1 MTSITRL
8 CDFSVKARS
17 SLADRL
23 LEGENYK
30 VRTASLVSNYR
41 EKVASSPVLDLLSFK
56 RQQTVFIVLNLLVL
70 AVLLLMHWSL
80 ASFWGNPSSW
90 LMATVGLVFLVRIP
104 ELLWV
109 RRLSRPIKPAI
120 AIAITWASMLL
131 NVALTI
137 LLSDLTDHEDS
148 PYIVLLFLP
157 VLEAAFRF
165 HFSMLLGV
173 IAASDFACFLWQW
186 RFFVKHPP
194 VDVGEYIEAG
204 TTSLMLAIVGVLVW
218 LLVRDLRRK
227 QIHLAD
233 NLHELEA
240 AREKLLHEEKLAAM
254 GRLSSAIAH
263 EIRNPVAMIASS
275 IATAK
280 QSTGADREEMFAIA
294 SDEAGRLS
302 RLTTEFLDYASTRRP
317 NVTVTSIADT
327 VAYIADAS
335 RAHAS
340 RKGLRFELDVPET
353 LSAKADAGQLQ
364 QALMNLVLN
373 AVDASP
379 ENGTIVVRGR
389 PEDQTVLIDVEN
401 SGLPIP
407 ASTLGRLFEPFFT
420 TKPRGTGLGLA
431 IARNIARAQGGDL
444 ALAANGPTCVRFSLM
459 LPNAEGNGQN

>member
-1 MTSITRL
+1 MSNHRETS
-8 CDFSVKARS
+8 
-17 SLADRL
+17 
-23 LEGENYK
+23 
-30 VRTASLVSNYR
+30 AS
-41 EKVASSPVLDLLSFK
+41 VLDLLSFK
-56 RQQTVFIVLNLLVL
+56 RQQTVFIVLNLLLLVT
-70 AVLLLMHWSL
+70 LLLMHWSL
-80 ASFWGNPSSW
+80 ASFWGKPSPW
-90 LMATVGLVFLVRIP
+90 LVATVGLVFLLRIP

-109 RRLSRPIKPAI
+109 RRLSHSIQPAVPV
-120 AIAITWASMLL
+120 AVTWASILL

-165 HFSMLLGV
+165 RLSTLLGV
-173 IAASDFACFLWQW
+173 IAACDFACFFWQW

-204 TTSLMLAIVGVLVW
+204 TASLMLAIVGVLVW

-227 QIHLAD
+227 ETRLAD
-233 NLHELEA
+233 NVLELER
-240 AREKLLHEEKLAAM
+240 AREKLLREEKLAAM

-280 QSTGADREEMFAIA
+280 QLSGTEREEMFAIA

-317 NVTVTSIADT
+317 NVTVTSVADT
-327 VAYIADAS
+327 VAYVADAS

-340 RKGLRFELDVPET
+340 QKGLKFELDVPET
-353 LSAKADAGQLQ
+353 LLAKADAGQLQ

-379 ENGTIVVRGR
+379 ADGTIALRGR
-389 PEDQTVLIDVEN
+389 PENQAAVIEVEN

-407 ASTLGRLFEPFFT
+407 ESTLGQLFEPFFT

-444 ALAANGPTCVRFSLM
+444 ILAVNGPSSVRFSLS
-459 LPNAEGNGQN
+459 LPMAEGNRQH

>member
-1 MTSITRL
+1 MGM
-8 CDFSVKARS
+8 VP
-17 SLADRL
+17 
-23 LEGENYK
+23 NH
-30 VRTASLVSNYR
+30 R
-41 EKVASSPVLDLLSFK
+41 EKVSSSPALDLLSFK

-80 ASFWGNPSSW
+80 ASFWGNPSFR
-90 LMATVGLVFLVRIP
+90 LMASIGLIFVLRIA
-104 ELLWV
+104 ELFWV
-109 RRLSRPIKPAI
+109 RRLSRPIQPAVQ
-120 AIAITWASMLL
+120 AAITWSSIVL
-131 NVALTI
+131 NVVLTI

-165 HFSMLLGV
+165 RVSMLLGV
-173 IAASDFACFLWQW
+173 IAASDFACFFWQW

-204 TTSLMLAIVGVLVW
+204 TTSLMLAVVGVLVW

-227 QIHLAD
+227 ETRLAD
-233 NLHELEA
+233 NLRELEL
-240 AREKLLHEEKLAAM
+240 AREQLLHEEKLAAI

-280 QSTGADREEMFAIA
+280 QLSGAEREEMFVIA
-294 SDEAGRLS
+294 SDEAGRLT
-302 RLTTEFLDYASTRRP
+302 RLTTEFLDYASARRP
-317 NVTVTSIADT
+317 NATVTSIADT
-327 VAYIADAS
+327 LAYIADAS

-340 RKGLRFELDVPET
+340 QKGLKFELDVPET
-353 LSAKADAGQLQ
+353 LLAKVDASQLQ

-379 ENGTIVVRGR
+379 AAGTIALRGR
-389 PEDQTVLIDVEN
+389 PENQTALIDVEN

-407 ASTLGRLFEPFFT
+407 ESTMERLFEPFFT

-444 ALAANGPTCVRFSLM
+444 ILAANGPSCVCFSLSVP
-459 LPNAEGNGQN
+459 LAEGNRHH

>member
-1 MTSITRL
+1 
-8 CDFSVKARS
+8 
-17 SLADRL
+17 
-23 LEGENYK
+23 
-30 VRTASLVSNYR
+30 
-41 EKVASSPVLDLLSFK
+41 
-56 RQQTVFIVLNLLVL
+56 
-70 AVLLLMHWSL
+70 
-80 ASFWGNPSSW
+80 
-90 LMATVGLVFLVRIP
+90 MATVGLIFVLRIP

-109 RRLSRPIKPAI
+109 RRLSSPIQPVVAV
-120 AIAITWASMLL
+120 ALTWASILL
-131 NVALTI
+131 NIGLTI

-157 VLEAAFRF
+157 VLEAAIRF
-165 HFSMLLGV
+165 HFSMVLGV

-194 VDVGEYIEAG
+194 IDVGEYIEAG
-204 TTSLMLAIVGVLVW
+204 TTSLMLAMVGVLVW

-227 QIHLAD
+227 QTRLAD
-233 NLHELEA
+233 NLLELERT
-240 AREKLLHEEKLAAM
+240 REKLLHEEKLGAM

-263 EIRNPVAMIASS
+263 EIRNPVAMIVSS
-275 IATAK
+275 ITTAK
-280 QSTGADREEMFAIA
+280 QSSGSEREEMFAIA

-302 RLTTEFLDYASTRRP
+302 RLTSEFLDYASTRRP

-340 RKGLRFELDVPET
+340 QKGVTFELDVPEN
-353 LSAKADAGQLQ
+353 LMAKADAGQLQ

-379 ENGTIVVRGR
+379 ADGTIALRGR
-389 PEDQTVLIDVEN
+389 LESQTALIEVEN
-401 SGLPIP
+401 SGSPIP
-407 ASTLGRLFEPFFT
+407 EMILGRLFEPFFT

-444 ALAANGPTCVRFSLM
+444 ILASNGPSSVRFSLSVPM
-459 LPNAEGNGQN
+459 AERKPATLDNRDGKNSYCR

>member
-1 MTSITRL
+1 M
-8 CDFSVKARS
+8 S
-17 SLADRL
+17 SHC
-23 LEGENYK
+23 EI
-30 VRTASLVSNYR
+30 V
-41 EKVASSPVLDLLSFK
+41 SSPTLDLLSFK
-56 RQQTVFIVLNLLVL
+56 RQQTVFIGLNLLVL

-80 ASFWGNPSSW
+80 ASFWGNPSPW

-104 ELLWV
+104 ELFWV
-109 RRLSRPIKPAI
+109 RRLSSPIQPAVQV
-120 AIAITWASMLL
+120 AVTWASILL

-165 HFSMLLGV
+165 RFSMLLGV
-173 IAASDFACFLWQW
+173 IAASDFACFFWQW

-204 TTSLMLAIVGVLVW
+204 TISLMLAMVGVLVW

-227 QIHLAD
+227 ETRLAD
-233 NLHELEA
+233 NLLELEQT
-240 AREKLLHEEKLAAM
+240 REKLLHEEKLAAM

-280 QSTGADREEMFAIA
+280 QLSGAEREEMFAIA

-302 RLTTEFLDYASTRRP
+302 RLTTEFLDYASTRPP
-317 NVTVTSIADT
+317 NVTLTSIADT

-340 RKGLRFELDVPET
+340 QKGLKFEVDVPET
-353 LSAKADAGQLQ
+353 LIAKADAGQVQ

-379 ENGTIVVRGR
+379 ADGTIALRAR
-389 PEDQTVLIDVEN
+389 LENQTALIEVEN
-401 SGLPIP
+401 SGSPIP
-407 ASTLGRLFEPFFT
+407 ETILGRLFEPFFT

-444 ALAANGPTCVRFSLM
+444 ILAVNRPSCVRFSLSVPM
-459 LPNAEGNGQN
+459 AEGNRQY

>member
-1 MTSITRL
+1 VLSH
-8 CDFSVKARS
+8 
-17 SLADRL
+17 
-23 LEGENYK
+23 
-30 VRTASLVSNYR
+30 R
-41 EKVASSPVLDLLSFK
+41 EKVSPSPVLDLLSFK

-70 AVLLLMHWSL
+70 VTLLLMHWSL

-90 LMATVGLVFLVRIP
+90 LVATVGLVFLIRIP
-104 ELLWV
+104 ELIKV
-109 RRLSRPIKPAI
+109 RRRSRPIPPVIPI
-120 AIAITWASMLL
+120 AATWASILL
-131 NVALTI
+131 NVILAI
-137 LLSDLTDHEDS
+137 LLSELTDHEDS
-148 PYIVLLFLP
+148 PYVTVLILP
-157 VLEAAFRF
+157 VLEAAFRLR
-165 HFSMLLGV
+165 FSMLLGV
-173 IAASDFACFLWQW
+173 IAACDFACFFWQW

-204 TTSLMLAIVGVLVW
+204 TTSLMLAVVGVLVW
-218 LLVRDLRRK
+218 LVVRDLRRK
-227 QIHLAD
+227 ETRLAD
-233 NLHELEA
+233 NLHELEE

-280 QSTGADREEMFAIA
+280 QSTGVEREEMFAIA

-379 ENGTIVVRGR
+379 ANGTIVVRGR
-389 PEDQTVLIDVEN
+389 PEGQTVLIEVEN

-431 IARNIARAQGGDL
+431 IARNIARTQGGDL
-444 ALAANGPTCVRFSLM
+444 LLMANGPTCVRFSLK
-459 LPNAEGNGQN
+459 LPKAEGNGQN

>member
-1 MTSITRL
+1 MSDNGSTG
-8 CDFSVKARS
+8 DS
-17 SLADRL
+17 S
-23 LEGENYK
+23 
-30 VRTASLVSNYR
+30 S
-41 EKVASSPVLDLLSFK
+41 VLDLLSFK

-70 AVLLLMHWSL
+70 AGLLLMHWSL

-90 LMATVGLVFLVRIP
+90 LMATVGLVFLLRIP
-104 ELLWV
+104 ELRWV
-109 RRLSRPIKPAI
+109 RRLSRPIQPAI
-120 AIAITWASMLL
+120 AIAVTWASILL
-131 NVALTI
+131 NLVLTI
-137 LLSDLTDHEDS
+137 LLSDLTNHEDS

-157 VLEAAFRF
+157 VLEAAFRLR
-165 HFSMLLGV
+165 FSMLIGV
-173 IAASDFACFLWQW
+173 ILASDFAAFFWQW

-204 TTSLMLAIVGVLVW
+204 TTSLMLAVVGVLVW
-218 LLVRDLRRK
+218 LVVRDLRRK
-227 QIHLAD
+227 ETHLAN
-233 NLHELEA
+233 NLVELEQ
-240 AREKLLHEEKLAAM
+240 AREKLLREEKLAAM

-280 QSTGADREEMFAIA
+280 QSSGAEREEMFEIA

-317 NVTVTSIADT
+317 QVTVTSIADT
-327 VAYIADAS
+327 VAYVADAS

-340 RKGLRFELDVPET
+340 QKGLKLELAVSET
-353 LSAKADAGQLQ
+353 LLAKADAGQLQ

-379 ENGTIVVRGR
+379 AGGTIALRGR
-389 PEDQTVLIDVEN
+389 VEKQAALVEVEN
-401 SGLPIP
+401 SGAPIP
-407 ASTLGRLFEPFFT
+407 QSTLERMFEPFFT

-444 ALAANGPTCVRFSLM
+444 VLAMNGPSFVRFSLT
-459 LPNAEGNGQN
+459 LPMAEGNGKH

>member
-1 MTSITRL
+1 M
-8 CDFSVKARS
+8 
-17 SLADRL
+17 
-23 LEGENYK
+23 
-30 VRTASLVSNYR
+30 SNLR
-41 EKVASSPVLDLLSFK
+41 EKVTSSPVLDLLSFK

-80 ASFWGNPSSW
+80 ASFWGNPSSS

-109 RRLSRPIKPAI
+109 RRLARPIQPGVQVAV
-120 AIAITWASMLL
+120 TWASILL

-157 VLEAAFRF
+157 VLEAALRFRF
-165 HFSMLLGV
+165 GMLLGV
-173 IAASDFACFLWQW
+173 IASSDFACFFWQW
-186 RFFVKHPP
+186 RFFLKHPP

-204 TTSLMLAIVGVLVW
+204 TTSLMLAVVGVVVW

-227 QIHLAD
+227 QTRLAD
-233 NLHELEA
+233 NVLELEQ
-240 AREKLLHEEKLAAM
+240 ARERLLHEEKLAAM

-280 QSTGADREEMFAIA
+280 QSSGPEREEMFAIA

-317 NVTVTSIADT
+317 NVTVTSISDT

-340 RKGLRFELDVPET
+340 RKGLKFELDVPET
-353 LSAKADAGQLQ
+353 LLANADSGQLQ

-379 ENGTIVVRGR
+379 ADGTIALRGLSENHNVV
-389 PEDQTVLIDVEN
+389 IDVEN

-407 ASTLGRLFEPFFT
+407 ESTLGRLFEPFFT

-444 ALAANGPTCVRFSLM
+444 ILAVNGPCSVRFSLS
-459 LPNAEGNGQN
+459 LPMAEGNKRD

>member
-1 MTSITRL
+1 M
-8 CDFSVKARS
+8 
-17 SLADRL
+17 
-23 LEGENYK
+23 
-30 VRTASLVSNYR
+30 SNHR
-41 EKVASSPVLDLLSFK
+41 EKASSSTVLDLLSFK

-70 AVLLLMHWSL
+70 ALLLLMHWSL
-80 ASFWGNPSSW
+80 ASFWGSPSSR
-90 LMATVGLVFLVRIP
+90 LMATVGLVFLVRVP

-109 RRLSRPIKPAI
+109 RRLSRLIQPAI
-120 AIAITWASMLL
+120 PIAVTWASILL

-165 HFSMLLGV
+165 RFSMLLGV
-173 IAASDFACFLWQW
+173 IAASDFACFFWQW
-186 RFFVKHPP
+186 RFFAKHPP

-204 TTSLMLAIVGVLVW
+204 TISLMLAVVGVLVW
-218 LLVRDLRRK
+218 LVVRDLRRK
-227 QIHLAD
+227 ETLLAD
-233 NLHELEA
+233 NLLQLER

-280 QSTGADREEMFAIA
+280 QLSGSEREEMFAIA

-302 RLTTEFLDYASTRRP
+302 QLTSEFLDYASTRRP
-317 NVTVTSIADT
+317 NVTATSIADT

-340 RKGLRFELDVPET
+340 QKGLKFELDIPET
-353 LSAKADAGQLQ
+353 LLAKADSGQLQ

-379 ENGTIVVRGR
+379 ADGTIALRGR
-389 PEDQTVLIDVEN
+389 PENQTALIEVEN

-407 ASTLGRLFEPFFT
+407 DSTLERMFEPFFT

-431 IARNIARAQGGDL
+431 IARNIVRAQGGDL
-444 ALAANGPTCVRFSLM
+444 ILAMNEPSCVRFSLS
-459 LPNAEGNGQN
+459 LPIAEGNRQH